1 MLFQG
6 GVETGRLRF
15 RAIGALKRTPNSK
28 LVAINPVRRGQYNT
42 SFRADDERLTRM
54 REATYTLCPPGHTPE
69 SQRIYQAIRQMI
81 VRYID
86 AG

>member
-1 MLFQG
+1 MKVLFQG

-28 LVAINPVRRGQYNT
+28 LVAIGNQAVRRGQYNT

-69 SQRIYQAIRQMI
+69 SQRIYQAIRQ
-81 VRYID
+81 ID
-86 AG
+86 